1 MVTKKITTL
10 SEFILDKQKD
20 FPFATGDLSALLGDI
35 ALAAKLINRKVN
47 KAGLVDILGD
57 AGSNNIH
64 GEEVK
69 K

>member
-47 KAGLVDILGD
+47 KAKI
-57 AGSNNIH
+57 
-64 GEEVK
+64 
-69 K
+69 